1 MIIFRM
7 RGENWNFKKKTLI
20 RIIRNIKISVY
31 TQYCN
36 ASGKED
42 PLKEEKKIS
51 IIPGFMLLYSI
62 IPGY

>member
-1 MIIFRM
+1 M
-7 RGENWNFKKKTLI
+7 RGENQNFKKKII

-51 IIPGFMLLYSI
+51 IIRGFMLLYTWILGKQMVSN
-62 IPGY
+62 G